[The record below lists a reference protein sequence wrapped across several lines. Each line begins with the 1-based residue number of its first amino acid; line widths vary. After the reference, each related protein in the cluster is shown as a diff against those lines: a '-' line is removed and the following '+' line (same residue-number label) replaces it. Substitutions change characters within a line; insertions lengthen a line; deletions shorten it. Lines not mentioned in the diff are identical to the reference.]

1 MCQFIVEIHCNSG
14 AIISSHMKIHFAL
27 AVVMIWQA
35 TKALHRPLTYND
47 FMREDSIAHIN
58 ERFAHDAGKPH
69 AVRTVRTYSTCM
81 TASNIGLAAERD
93 TMKTKTIGPSLGLI
107 TNQRLLTSKFPLQS
121 LSI

>member
-1 MCQFIVEIHCNSG
+1 
-14 AIISSHMKIHFAL
+14 MKIHFAL

-81 TASNIGLAAERD
+81 TASNIIGLAERD
-93 TMKTKTIGPSLGLI
+93 TMNQDNWAFVGPYNKPKTI
-107 TNQRLLTSKFPLQS
+107 NLQVS
-121 LSI
+121 VAKSFNLNELVNI